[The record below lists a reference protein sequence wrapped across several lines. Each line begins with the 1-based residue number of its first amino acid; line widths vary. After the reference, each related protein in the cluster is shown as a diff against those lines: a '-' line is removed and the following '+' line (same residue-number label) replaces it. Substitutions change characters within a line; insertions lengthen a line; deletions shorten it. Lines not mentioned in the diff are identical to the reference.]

1 MGFDI
6 LSDPISFSKEGR
18 VDEDLT
24 KIETYFEKRKEE
36 VDDLDDAYSEYGFY
50 LFRTDVEKEILR
62 RQESG
67 NDTGICI
74 FIDMLVSN
82 YRFECKEATDSAKEI
97 YVKAAQEAMRMKER
111 MFS

>member
-1 MGFDI
+1 M
-6 LSDPISFSKEGR
+6 
-18 VDEDLT
+18 DEDLT

-36 VDDLDDAYSEYGFY
+36 VDDLDDVYFEYGFY
-50 LFRTDVEKEILR
+50 LFRTDVEKELLR
-62 RQESG
+62 RQKSE
-67 NDTGICI
+67 NDTSICI

-111 MFS
+111 IFS